1 MIPPI
6 TDNQNWTKLPNADT
20 KDLENLKLISNVKIS
35 DLSNSN
41 HNLLVFPRDFNQYG
55 DNINESCILSL
66 SGEEISTDRKSV
78 V

>member
-1 MIPPI
+1 MTHLTI

-55 DNINESCILSL
+55 DKINESCILSL
-66 SGEEISTDRKSV
+66 SGDKIST
-78 V
+78 